1 MSWVRRSKIRPFPSY
16 YAGALSCI
24 LLALLAYI
32 PSLSA
37 SPGRMPADS
46 KLYLYLNPG
55 RFLSDAATTF
65 DPRQFAGWVPH
76 QHVAYLWPTG
86 PWYWLFDTLGV
97 PDWIAHRLWIGTVM
111 VLAGLGVRLCS
122 RVLGLG
128 SLASL
133 VAAVVYQLSPY
144 VLPYVSRTS
153 VMLLPWAGLGW
164 IVALTIRA
172 TRRRTWADP
181 AAIAL
186 VVLTVGSV
194 NATALAMIV
203 PGPVL
208 WLLHAAWS
216 RAIRWRVAAV
226 VAMRIGVMSVGVSL
240 WWIVM
245 LLIQGRFGANVL
257 PYSEALVDVSSTALS
272 SEIWRGLGYWLF
284 YIRDPYT
291 ATTTASLPYLTSSVA
306 IFISFAVPIAC
317 LCGVVFVR
325 WAHRRFAALLIVVGG
340 VVAVGVHPIADQ
352 SPLMRIIAGDNES
365 GIALALRSSTR
376 ALPLMVLGLAL
387 AVGSLVG
394 AFREC
399 RLFSGRFRLDLAVA
413 VTITALA
420 VANLPALYNGGFV
433 DPALLRDQDPPLAW
447 VNAASALDEDRG
459 QGRVLQLPGA
469 EFGAF
474 RWGYTVDQPLPSLT
488 DKPLLT
494 RDLLPLGSP
503 GAMDLLYALDDRIQD
518 GVFETGSIAAIARL
532 LGVDTIWLTNDIA
545 FERFQTAR
553 PEVVSDEISRSP
565 GVKAPIEFGRV
576 RVNEPE
582 FQMRDARA
590 IGDPRVGVANAEVQL
605 FELKSPGSI
614 VRVVESSVIVSG
626 NGDGLVDLAAAGL
639 ITGNELVRYSGSLDA
654 DALVEA
660 ISDAAMLLVTDSNRD
675 RAHHWRSSQDTVGF
689 TEPGGPEQ
697 GVLRM
702 IASDQRLPVF
712 TSGELL
718 HQTIAIQRGPIVAT
732 ASSYGEP
739 FAYLPEHRP
748 YMAVD
753 GDPGTAWIV
762 AEHGYPVGEY
772 LHLEISEG
780 IDHLNL
786 LQAPTGGDA
795 RYITRITVRADG
807 VNVKSVE
814 LDARSLVGEGQR
826 VELPRDFSGG
836 LDITIT
842 AVSAPGI
849 SNGVGFATI
858 STGLPAT
865 IEVVRPPHDLLNLL
879 TPETPFALAL
889 TRLRADPMDRWRE
902 DPEVQLIREFRLPTS
917 RAVTIEATV
926 RVDPRA
932 TDEQLAELF
941 DWPAIA
947 TTRLTGS
954 IRSAGIS
961 ALDGDL
967 GTRWITAFGEANNAI
982 LRVLG
987 GTTAV
992 DQIIV
997 RQPIGGFSRITRIAV
1012 RANGEQRIV
1021 DLETDAVGSSRAAID
1036 PPLAAGNLEVEI
1048 LEIDRATSVDR
1059 RFGDTIELPAAISEL
1074 EYPGRP
1080 DVSPVERS
1088 VAQREC
1094 AALLSIDDTAIDVSF
1109 DTSAT
1114 DWLDGAP
1121 IIARVCA
1128 EPQSL
1133 KSGTHLLTTLD
1144 SALPVQVDRVVF
1156 SDGGVSGTIA
1166 SAAASSVT
1174 QSTPR
1179 SRQIEVTG
1187 CVNGC
1192 WLVFGEGY
1200 NAAWEASEER
1210 GSLGTPTMVDGGFNG
1225 WWIDPSAQ
1233 PVTITVAWTQ
1243 QRALNLALIASL
1255 LVAVGALVLLV
1266 RGGRDRQPHEHRRP
1280 AQFAFGEDAV
1290 NWQRACLT
1298 AIFWAGLSALLINP
1312 AWAVWGAIAGIAGGA
1327 IRRTRVP
1334 ELVAI
1339 ASLLTISAAVIY
1351 AERRQSPYP
1360 GGGWT
1365 HTFEVLHG
1373 VGLFAMASLLVGAF
1387 MTDDGYSDHTGL
1399 DGPTRS

>member
-1 MSWVRRSKIRPFPSY
+1 MSVSRRIELR
-16 YAGALSCI
+16 AGALSCI

-55 RFLSDAATTF
+55 RFFADAAATF

-76 QHVAYLWPTG
+76 QHIAYLWPTG
-86 PWYWLFDTLGV
+86 PWYWLFDALGV
-97 PDWIAHRLWIGTVM
+97 PDWIAHRLWIGSLM
-111 VLAGLGVRLCS
+111 MLAGLGVRLCS

-133 VAAVVYQLSPY
+133 VAALVYQLSPY

-181 AAIAL
+181 AAVAL

-208 WLLHAAWS
+208 WLLHSAWS
-216 RAIRWRVAAV
+216 RTIRWRAAVV
-226 VAMRIGVMSVGVSL
+226 VAMRIGVMSLGVSL
-240 WWIVM
+240 WWIMM
-245 LLIQGRFGANVL
+245 LLIQRRFGANVL
-257 PYSEALVDVSSTALS
+257 PYSEALADVSATASS

-352 SPLMRIIAGDNES
+352 SPLMRIIAGDTES

-387 AVGSLVG
+387 AAGSLT
-394 AFREC
+394 AACREFRVYSN
-399 RLFSGRFRLDLAVA
+399 RLRLDLAVA
-413 VTITALA
+413 ATITALA

-447 VNAASALDEDRG
+447 VNAAAALDDNHG

-488 DKPLLT
+488 EKPLLT

-518 GVFETGSIAAIARL
+518 GVFEPRSIAAIARL

-553 PEVVSDEISRSP
+553 PEVVSEEISRSP
-565 GVKAPIEFGRV
+565 GVKAPIEFGQV
-576 RVNEPE
+576 RVNEPDVE
-582 FQMRDARA
+582 MRDARA
-590 IGDPRVGVANAEVQL
+590 IGDPRVGMANAEVQL
-605 FELKSPGSI
+605 FELKDPGSV
-614 VRVVESSVIVSG
+614 VRVVESSVVVSG
-626 NGDGLVDLAAAGL
+626 NGDGLVDLAAGGL
-639 ITGNELVRYSGSLDA
+639 ITGNEFVRYSGSLDA

-660 ISDAAMLLVTDSNRD
+660 IRSAAMLLVTDSNRD

-697 GVLRM
+697 DVLRP

-712 TSGELL
+712 TSIETLN
-718 HQTIAIQRGPIVAT
+718 QTIAVQRGPIVAT

-753 GDPGTAWIV
+753 GDPRTAWIV

-772 LHLEISEG
+772 LHLEISES
-780 IDHLNL
+780 IDHINL
-786 LQAPTGGDA
+786 LQAPTVGDA

-807 VNVKSVE
+807 VNVKSVK

-826 VELPRDFSGG
+826 VELPPDFSGG
-836 LDITIT
+836 LDITIA

-849 SNGVGFATI
+849 SNGVGFASI
-858 STGLPAT
+858 STGLPST

-879 TPETPFALAL
+879 TPEAPFAIAF

-902 DPEVQLIREFRLPTS
+902 DPEVQLIREFLLPTS
-917 RAVTIEATV
+917 RTMTIKATV
-926 RVDPRA
+926 RVNPRA

-961 ALDGDL
+961 ALDGDE
-967 GTRWITAFGEANNAI
+967 GTSWITAFGEAKNAT

-987 GTTAV
+987 GNTAV

-997 RQPIGGFSRITRIAV
+997 RQPTGGFSRITRIAV
-1012 RANGEQRIV
+1012 RANGEQRLI
-1021 DLETDAVGSSRAAID
+1021 DLETDAAGYSVVTID
-1036 PPLAAGNLEVEI
+1036 PPLAGGNLEVEI
-1048 LEIDRATSVDR
+1048 LGIDRATTVDR
-1059 RFGDTIELPAAISEL
+1059 RFGDSIELPAAITEL

-1080 DVSPVERS
+1080 EVPPVERS
-1088 VAQREC
+1088 VAQRDC
-1094 AALLSIDDTAIDVSF
+1094 TALLSIDDRAINVSF

-1128 EPQSL
+1128 EPQPL
-1133 KSGTHLLTTLD
+1133 KAGTHLLTTLE
-1144 SALPVQVDRVVF
+1144 SALPLQVDRVVF
-1156 SDGGVSGTIA
+1156 SDGGVSGTTA
-1166 SAAASSVT
+1166 FAATSSVT
-1174 QSTPR
+1174 HSTPK

-1187 CVNGC
+1187 CINGC
-1192 WLVFGEGY
+1192 WLVFGEGF
-1200 NAAWEASEER
+1200 NLAWQASEQR
-1210 GSLGTPTMVDGGFNG
+1210 GSLGAPTMVDGGFNG

-1255 LVAVGALVLLV
+1255 LVALGALVLVV
-1266 RGGRDRQPHEHRRP
+1266 RGGRDRQPHEHHQP
-1280 AQFAFGEDAV
+1280 ALFASGLDAV

-1298 AIFWAGLSALLINP
+1298 TIFWAGLSALLINP

-1327 IRRTRVP
+1327 LRRTRLP

-1339 ASLLTISAAVIY
+1339 ASLVTISAAVMF

-1365 HTFEVLHG
+1365 HTFELLHG

-1387 MTDDGYSDHTGL
+1387 MTDDGYSDQTGL